1 MRSQA
6 QLFASDGPLCFALSP
21 AAMLVRASAAL
32 RRALSRRLGFDP
44 GKRRL
49 SGEVGGQAA
58 TGTAVATKCFPL
70 KRTLLRLRGP
80 EAATFLQGLLTNDV
94 TLLTTPGGGAS
105 AAPAPPPPPP
115 PRALYA
121 HALNVQ
127 GRCLYDVIL
136 YRIHENT
143 QEEPHLLLECD
154 ATVQNSLQKHL
165 KLHKIRRKVDI
176 TPCLDLCLWAV
187 IPEESSEEVSHKLQ
201 QCANK
206 AVVVTPDPRVDVMG
220 WRLITSRGADPLEI
234 VPGGHIGKVEDYHRH
249 RYKQGIPEGIKDLPC
264 GVALPLESNLAYMN
278 GISFTKGCYIGQ
290 ELTAR
295 THHMGV
301 IRKRLLPVRLSSPVP
316 SESIPDG
323 AEVLSESGKSA
334 GKYRAGGDEFGI
346 ALLRLANIH
355 EPLHLKLS
363 GNSRVSLTASI
374 PKWWP
379 KSVNK

>member
-1 MRSQA
+1 
-6 QLFASDGPLCFALSP
+6 
-21 AAMLVRASAAL
+21 MLVRAFAAL
-32 RRALSRRLGFDP
+32 RRALSRRLGLGP

-49 SGEVGGQAA
+49 SGEGGGQAA
-58 TGTAVATKCFPL
+58 AAAAAAATNCFPL
-70 KRTLLRLRGP
+70 NRALLRLRGP

-94 TLLTTPGGGAS
+94 TQLTPPGGGVSS
-105 AAPAPPPPPP
+105 AL

-136 YRIHENT
+136 YRIQKNS
-143 QEEPHLLLECD
+143 QEEPHMLLECD
-154 ATVQNSLQKHL
+154 ATVLDSLQKHL
-165 KLHKIRRKVDI
+165 KLYKIRRKVNI
-176 TPCLDLCLWAV
+176 TACLDLCLWAV
-187 IPEESSEEVSHKLQ
+187 VPEEPSEEASRKLQ

-220 WRLITSRGADPLEI
+220 WRLITSQGTDPLEI
-234 VPGGHIGKVEDYHRH
+234 VPGSHIGKVEDYHRH

-355 EPLHLKLS
+355 EPLHLKLP
-363 GNSRVSLTASI
+363 GDSRVSLTASI